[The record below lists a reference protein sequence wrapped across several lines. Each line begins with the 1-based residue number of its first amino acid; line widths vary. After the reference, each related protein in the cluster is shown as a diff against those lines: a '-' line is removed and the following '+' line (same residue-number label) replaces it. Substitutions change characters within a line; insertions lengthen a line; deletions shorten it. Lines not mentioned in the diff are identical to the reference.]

1 MQPPVLTLQVG
12 LLRPGSAC
20 LLCFRTFAYKAPLSP
35 LDIPCF
41 LILRIQH
48 EVASVWKEWSLVSPS
63 HIDMT
68 VSLLDC
74 QPQADYA
81 TPPPSPSLSL
91 SASGMPAF
99 VLEKPLYG
107 WRAGNE
113 GRNQQGGAYLQI
125 LIGVSREL
133 GAVHI

>member
-1 MQPPVLTLQVG
+1 
-12 LLRPGSAC
+12 
-20 LLCFRTFAYKAPLSP
+20 
-35 LDIPCF
+35 
-41 LILRIQH
+41 
-48 EVASVWKEWSLVSPS
+48 
-63 HIDMT
+63 MT

-81 TPPPSPSLSL
+81 TPPLPFPISVCFWYASLCAGEASL
-91 SASGMPAF
+91 W
-99 VLEKPLYG
+99 V
-107 WRAGNE
+107 AGRDE